1 MPDGT
6 SPVTVRTARP
16 ADAAAVAAVHRES
29 WRTTY
34 AGILPLDVIASHAGR
49 SNEATWRRRLAVPP
63 ATGTTFV
70 AEIDGRIVGFANGGD
85 ARHLLEG
92 IDAEIYALYA
102 LQGAQRRGVGRALV
116 RECARHFVRHG
127 HFGFYLW
134 VLKANRA
141 RLFYEA
147 MGGAEIGEK
156 SERLGL
162 HSFSEVAY
170 AWHDLAALVAA
181 EPSSLPG
188 VG

>member
-1 MPDGT
+1 LPEAPG
-6 SPVTVRTARP
+6 PRLRAATADDAP
-16 ADAAAVAAVHRES
+16 AIARVHQES

-34 AGILPLDVIASHAGR
+34 SGILPREVIEQLAGR
-49 SNEATWRRRLAVPP
+49 RSEANWRARLAAAQAMEAVWI
-63 ATGTTFV
+63 
-70 AEIDGRIVGFANGGD
+70 AEDDGAMLGFAACGT
-85 ARHLLEG
+85 ARHRLEG
-92 IDAEIYALYA
+92 LEAEIYALYV
-102 LQGAQRRGVGRALV
+102 LQPAQRRGVGRLLMQG
-116 RECARHFVRHG
+116 CARHFVRHG

-147 MGGAEIGEK
+147 MGGAEIAEK

-162 HSFSEVAY
+162 HSFSEIAY
-170 AWHDLAALVAA
+170 AWHDLAALVAV